1 MANTTNTQQTK
12 GQETA
17 KVLKANVLDFAR
29 ELQQTLSNIKRQASA
44 LSEAIHK
51 RKQDFV
57 QTEEISVDI
66 NVVEEQE
73 QTTVVEQPAPVTE
86 AESVTAEATDVAPET
101 CDEQPIEQ
109 AAEEVASAPEKPKT
123 KIVTTIEN
131 GRKVE
136 TYTDEKGNVKVRKF
150 LDLTAAA
157 KRPTAPQGGVKR
169 DQRGGAQTRTDT
181 RRVASGGKDDN
192 ATDRRSPSNKPAPK
206 KFAPVMDIP
215 RNDPQKS
222 HGNKNKTK
230 DHPDE
235 KKTAGYKKTLL
246 TRDFSADYDEDR
258 VVRRARSKKS
268 DNSASVVAPKI
279 THAVITVK
287 EVPIKLLSERIG
299 ISASEIIKQL
309 FKEGIMKTI
318 NDSVDFDYAEYI
330 AGLHG
335 VTLELKVEKTAEEI
349 ISYPMSFPS
358 S

>member
-86 AESVTAEATDVAPET
+86 AESVTAEAADVAPET

-109 AAEEVASAPEKPKT
+109 AAEEVASAPEKPKP

-136 TYTDEKGNVKVRKF
+136 TYTDER
-150 LDLTAAA
+150 
-157 KRPTAPQGGVKR
+157 
-169 DQRGGAQTRTDT
+169 
-181 RRVASGGKDDN
+181 
-192 ATDRRSPSNKPAPK
+192 ATLRS
-206 KFAPVMDIP
+206 
-215 RNDPQKS
+215 
-222 HGNKNKTK
+222 
-230 DHPDE
+230 E
-235 KKTAGYKKTLL
+235 
-246 TRDFSADYDEDR
+246 
-258 VVRRARSKKS
+258 
-268 DNSASVVAPKI
+268 NS
-279 THAVITVK
+279 
-287 EVPIKLLSERIG
+287 
-299 ISASEIIKQL
+299 
-309 FKEGIMKTI
+309 
-318 NDSVDFDYAEYI
+318 
-330 AGLHG
+330 
-335 VTLELKVEKTAEEI
+335 
-349 ISYPMSFPS
+349 
-358 S
+358 